1 MDPNTINNMWNA
13 FFNNRILGNLVKY
26 TLWILLA
33 VLILGFFVFIYYI
46 LQYKYK
52 VYFPQLLY
60 DSDGNSAQILK
71 FKKDRARVIRHK
83 DGTRKTHYLMSRK
96 WTEPLKQE
104 HIKPGNRVYLM
115 RINEDATYTPLP
127 SFSLGKDG
135 KPHEFEY
142 LTDEQKTWVILELKE
157 TATSNLTE
165 DAQKRIFTYTMIAIV
180 IAFIFVAGMIW
191 LTLRYTGGV
200 VDALNKVSPTLENIA
215 TGLTGGPQ

>member
-1 MDPNTINNMWNA
+1 MDPNSINNMWNA
-13 FFNNRILGNLVKY
+13 FFSNSILSNIVKW
-26 TLWILLA
+26 TLWGLLA
-33 VLILGFFVFIYYI
+33 VLIIAFFVVIYYYF
-46 LQYKYK
+46 QYKYK
-52 VYFPQLLY
+52 IYFPQLLY
-60 DSDGNSAQILK
+60 DSDGNSAQVLK
-71 FKKDRARVIRHK
+71 FKKDRARIVKRK
-83 DGTRKTHYLMSRK
+83 DGTRKTHYLFSRK

-104 HIKPGNRVYLM
+104 DVKPGNRVYMM
-115 RINEDATYTPLP
+115 RINEDNTYTALP

-180 IAFIFVAGMIW
+180 IAFVFVAGMIW

-200 VDALNKVSPTLENIA
+200 VDALNNVAPTLANIA
-215 TGLTGGPQ
+215 EGLGGGPS